1 MNFIKIFIKN
11 VGIFILKILESIFL
25 LGFVSLILIDIML
38 LFFIK

>member
-11 VGIFILKILESIFL
+11 VGILILKILESIFL